1 MKNTGRT
8 ILHLNALYG
17 TLCLPVRR
25 AGPHRQADMAPHA
38 VLGPTVPA
46 GEFHE
51 ATPYKLDI
59 VHSYPVTA
67 PNPDARRADFFATL
81 SVVSK
86 KEVV

>member
-1 MKNTGRT
+1 MKNTGRHNP
-8 ILHLNALYG
+8 HLNALQG
-17 TLCLPVRR
+17 VSLLPVR
-25 AGPHRQADMAPHA
+25 GSSPHRQASMAPHA

-86 KEVV
+86 KKVV

>member
-1 MKNTGRT
+1 M
-8 ILHLNALYG
+8 ALSIFQSAE
-17 TLCLPVRR
+17 TSVREK
-25 AGPHRQADMAPHA
+25 HRQDNPAPEC
-38 VLGPTVPA
+38 TVRHSMPA

-86 KEVV
+86 KKVV